1 MFTLLAFA
9 LFQILLRF
17 SVPICAISP
26 GDPDNLFDW
35 WPFGTA
41 GPRPISDNLFHTFQ
55 LISQYA
61 AASYCPGNNN
71 STDTFLTCPSGNC
84 PQVEAAAAITL
95 SEFEDTPIFD
105 NTGYIAIDNVNKMVV
120 LAIRGSISKQNWQAD
135 WNMLRGSTD
144 FCDDCRIHRGFRN
157 SWQEIRDA
165 VMENMK
171 RAVERHP
178 GYRIVVTGH
187 SLGGAVA
194 TIAAAELRR
203 IDQRFAGT
211 TELYSFGSP
220 RIANKKAARW
230 FSDQARWSWRIT
242 SENDVVPRLPPR
254 FFGYHHTEPE
264 FWISRN
270 GSNPDP
276 KDVLATSREDSSWGN
291 EGEIIPSKKAHH
303 HYFGD
308 ISACRPDKDD

>member
-9 LFQILLRF
+9 LVQILLHL
-17 SVPICAISP
+17 SVPISAGSP
-26 GDPDNLFDW
+26 SDPTDLFDW

-61 AASYCPGNNN
+61 AAAYCPGNNN
-71 STDTFLTCPSGNC
+71 STDTLLTCPSGNC

-95 SEFEDTPIFD
+95 SEFEDTPNFD

-135 WNMLRGSTD
+135 WDMIRVSTD
-144 FCDDCRIHRGFRN
+144 FCDDCHIHRGFRN

-178 GYRIVVTGH
+178 KYRIVVTGH

-194 TIAAAELRR
+194 TIAAAALRR
-203 IDQRFAGT
+203 IDERFAGT
-211 TELYSFGSP
+211 TELYTFGSP
-220 RIANKKAARW
+220 RVANKEAARW

-242 SENDVVPRLPPR
+242 NENDVVPRLPPR
-254 FFGYHHTEPE
+254 ILGYHHTEPE

-270 GSNPDP
+270 GANPEA

-291 EGEIIPSKKAHH
+291 EAEIIPSKEAHH
-303 HYFGD
+303 HYFGE